1 LHSTVVPGLDP
12 GIHPSQKRICR
23 IKAGN
28 DKLKA
33 HFLRLETRLSSSNE
47 KSEADLKADARL
59 AGADPGVTPD
69 QIWASLRTLA
79 RQIAV
84 LVSATTRSVS
94 NRGMIWLRSRRSTIH
109 SAGASFKDRWP
120 DVKTS
125 LASSVANFRR
135 ASVDLKSRFQALK
148 LGRSW
153 PRLRLTKFRAKY
165 LLASLALVVVLL
177 SGLILYSV
185 ATLPVG
191 GGLQVEPTQSAVTIE
206 SAKGEAFATRGVI
219 KGDKLTA
226 QDLPPHLA
234 QAIIA
239 IEDRRFYQHGGVDI
253 RGILRAGWRNSQA
266 GGTREGGSTITQQ
279 LARLMFLSPERTFR
293 RKTQEALLAIWLEG
307 QLTKEE
313 ILLRYLNTAYFGA
326 GAYGVDAA
334 AKRYFGKKAGELS
347 LGESAMLAGLVRAP
361 SQLAPTRNFGGAKE
375 RQETVLQAMVDTRA
389 ISAAEAE
396 IARAQ
401 PVNLRTPPETPPGS
415 NYFVDT
421 VAGDL
426 RRILGSSSGDLTL
439 RTTLNLELQRLAE
452 GVIERRL
459 EQEGSKKRVSQA
471 ALVALGKDGAVL
483 ALVGGRDYE
492 ASQFNRA
499 TQAKRQAGS
508 LFKLFVY
515 MTALQRGYTPQSVV
529 VDKPTQIGEWEPQ
542 NYSGGFRGS
551 MTLRNAFAHS
561 VNTIA
566 AQLGDEVG
574 IPAVVDTAKR
584 MGVQSTLPVVPSL
597 ALGSAE
603 VTLMDMTRAFGSV
616 AAGVLSIEPY
626 SIRSIAGN
634 SQQALYTKPN
644 AGTEVSGQLGTSRA
658 MMLELLQAV
667 VNEGTGKA
675 ARIPNVLVGGK
686 TGTTQ
691 EYRDAWFIGFTPELI
706 VGVWAGNDD
715 NTPTNRVTGG
725 DLPANIWHDFVGRAL
740 PIISR
745 PDAQVA
751 RRNPDGGPAERTPA
765 SPGQQVTDAG
775 ARGVADV
782 IDTATLAIR
791 GRRFQLEGIVGD
803 DDRRALRALARFL
816 RRREVVC
823 VSAPVAERY
832 RCNVDGQN
840 LSEIILS
847 NGGARA
853 TSDAPAELLA
863 AEDEAR
869 SARIGIWR
877 QM

>member
-1 LHSTVVPGLDP
+1 
-12 GIHPSQKRICR
+12 
-23 IKAGN
+23 
-28 DKLKA
+28 
-33 HFLRLETRLSSSNE
+33 LSSSDQ
-47 KSEADLKADARL
+47 KPGADLKLDAKP
-59 AGADPGVTPD
+59 AGTDPAVTPD
-69 QIWASLRTLA
+69 QIWASLKTLA
-79 RQIAV
+79 RQIGIFVAATIQN
-84 LVSATTRSVS
+84 VSHHT
-94 NRGMIWLRSRRSTIH
+94 MIWLRNRQSAIG
-109 SAGASFKDRWP
+109 SAGAGLRERWP
-120 DVKTS
+120 TVRTH
-125 LASSVANFRR
+125 LASSVANFRWPD
-135 ASVDLKSRFQALK
+135 VDPKSRFASWRES
-148 LGRSW
+148 LGSFW
-153 PRLRLTKFRAKY
+153 PRFRATRFRAKPI
-165 LLASLALVVVLL
+165 LISLAVAFLLLCGLV
-177 SGLILYSV
+177 LYAV
-185 ATLPVG
+185 ATLPIA

-206 SAKGEAFATRGVI
+206 SAKGEAFATRGVF

-226 QDLPPHLA
+226 PDLPPHLA

-239 IEDRRFYQHGGVDI
+239 IEDRRFYQHSGVDI

-266 GGTREGGSTITQQ
+266 GGAREGGSTITQQ

-334 AKRYFGKKAGELS
+334 AKRYFGKKASELT
-347 LGESAMLAGLVRAP
+347 LAESAMLAGLVRAP

-375 RQETVLQAMVDTRA
+375 RQETVLQAMVDTKA
-389 ISAAEAE
+389 ISAADAE
-396 IARAQ
+396 TARAQ
-401 PVNLRTPPETPPGS
+401 KVNLRTPPETPPGS
-415 NYFVDT
+415 NYFVDM

-426 RRILGSSSGDLTL
+426 RRVLGSSSGDLTL

-459 EQEGSKKRVSQA
+459 EQEGAKKKISQA

-492 ASQFNRA
+492 TSQFNRA
-499 TQAKRQAGS
+499 TQAKRQPGS

-515 MTALQRGYTPQSVV
+515 LTALQRGYTPQSVV
-529 VDKPTQIGEWEPQ
+529 VDRPTQIGEWEPQ

-551 MTLRNAFAHS
+551 MSLRNAFANS

-566 AQLGDEVG
+566 VQLSDEVG
-574 IPAVVDTAKR
+574 IPAVIDTAKR
-584 MGVQSTLPVVPSL
+584 MGVQSPLPAVPSL

-616 AAGVLSIEPY
+616 AAGVQSIEPY

-644 AGTEVSGQLGTSRA
+644 AGAEVSGQLGASRA

-675 ARIPNVLVGGK
+675 ARIPNVAVAGK

-691 EYRDAWFIGFTPELI
+691 EYRDAWFIGFTPDII

-725 DLPANIWHDFVGRAL
+725 DLPANIWRDFVSRAL
-740 PIISR
+740 PVISR
-745 PDAQVA
+745 PPAQVA
-751 RRNPDGGPAERTPA
+751 RRNPDGGPMEGALA
-765 SPGQQVTDAG
+765 SPPLPGQPAPDAG

-782 IDTATLAIR
+782 LDTATLAIR

-816 RRREVVC
+816 RRREVIC
-823 VSAPVAERY
+823 VSAPTAERY

-853 TSDAPAELLA
+853 TPDAPAELLA

>member
-1 LHSTVVPGLDP
+1 M
-12 GIHPSQKRICR
+12 
-23 IKAGN
+23 A
-28 DKLKA
+28 
-33 HFLRLETRLSSSNE
+33 
-47 KSEADLKADARL
+47 
-59 AGADPGVTPD
+59 
-69 QIWASLRTLA
+69 W
-79 RQIAV
+79 
-84 LVSATTRSVS
+84 
-94 NRGMIWLRSRRSTIH
+94 RG
-109 SAGASFKDRWP
+109 G
-120 DVKTS
+120 
-125 LASSVANFRR
+125 
-135 ASVDLKSRFQALK
+135 LKSGRF
-148 LGRSW
+148 W
-153 PRLRLTKFRAKY
+153 PRLGLGKFRLKY
-165 LLASLALVVVLL
+165 FVVSLALAAVMLL
-177 SGLILYSV
+177 GLILYSV
-185 ATLPVG
+185 ATLPIG

-206 SAKGEAFATRGVI
+206 SAKGEPFATRGVF
-219 KGDKLTA
+219 KGDRLTA

-234 QAIIA
+234 QAIVA
-239 IEDRRFYQHGGVDI
+239 IEDRRFYQHWGVDI

-293 RKTQEALLAIWLEG
+293 RKTQEALLALWLEG

-334 AKRYFGKKAGELS
+334 ARRYFGKRAGELS
-347 LGESAMLAGLVRAP
+347 LAESAMLAGLVRAP

-375 RQETVLQAMVDTRA
+375 RQETVLQAMVETQA
-389 ISAAEAE
+389 ISANEAEA
-396 IARAQ
+396 ARGQ
-401 PVNLRTPPETPPGS
+401 KVNLRTPPETPPGT
-415 NYFVDT
+415 NYFVDM

-439 RTTLNLELQRLAE
+439 RTTLDLELQRLAE

-459 EQEGSKKRVSQA
+459 EQEGAKKKVSQA

-499 TQAKRQAGS
+499 VQAKRQAGS

-515 MTALQRGYTPQSVV
+515 LTALQRGYTPQSVV
-529 VDKPTQIGEWEPQ
+529 VDRPTQIGEWEPQ

-551 MTLRNAFAHS
+551 MSLRNAFAHS

-566 AQLGDEVG
+566 VQLSDEVG
-574 IPAVVDTAKR
+574 IPAVIDTAKR
-584 MGVQSTLPVVPSL
+584 MGVQSALPAVPSL

-603 VTLMDMTRAFGSV
+603 VTLMEMTRAFGSV
-616 AAGVLSIEPY
+616 AAGLQSIEPY
-626 SIRSIAGN
+626 AIRSIAGS

-644 AGTEVSGQLGTSRA
+644 PGTEVSGQLGASRA
-658 MMLELLQAV
+658 MMLDLLQAV

-675 ARIPNVLVGGK
+675 ARIANVSVAGK

-691 EYRDAWFIGFTPELI
+691 EYRDAWFIGFTPDII
-706 VGVWAGNDD
+706 VGVWVGNDD

-725 DLPANIWHDFVGRAL
+725 DLPANIWHDFVTRAL
-740 PIISR
+740 PVISR
-745 PDAQVA
+745 PAAQVA
-751 RRNPDGGPAERTPA
+751 RRGPDGAPIEGAAA
-765 SPGQQVTDAG
+765 SLGQQVTDAG
-775 ARGVADV
+775 ARGVAEV
-782 IDTATLAIR
+782 LDTATLAIR

-803 DDRRALRALARFL
+803 DNRRALRALARFL

-823 VSAPVAERY
+823 VSAPSAERY

-853 TSDAPAELLA
+853 TPDAPAELLA

>member
-1 LHSTVVPGLDP
+1 LSVPSD
-12 GIHPSQKRICR
+12 
-23 IKAGN
+23 
-28 DKLKA
+28 
-33 HFLRLETRLSSSNE
+33 E
-47 KSEADLKADARL
+47 KSKTDVKTGVTP
-59 AGADPGVTPD
+59 AGADAGVTPE

-84 LVSATTRSVS
+84 LVRETALSASHG
-94 NRGMIWLRSRRSTIH
+94 GMIWLRDRH
-109 SAGASFKDRWP
+109 SAIRSAAADFRDRWP
-120 DVKTS
+120 GVRAGLTP
-125 LASSVANFRR
+125 LASNFHWP
-135 ASVDLKSRFQALK
+135 SFDLKSGFEAWRRGTARFSYE
-148 LGRSW
+148 GSW
-153 PRLRLTKFRAKY
+153 PRLRLAKFRAKY
-165 LLASLALVVVLL
+165 LFAAFAVVVVLL

-185 ATLPVG
+185 ATLPIG

-206 SAKGEAFATRGVI
+206 SAKGEPFATRGVF
-219 KGDKLTA
+219 KGDRLTA

-239 IEDRRFYQHGGVDI
+239 IEDRRFYQHGGVDF

-334 AKRYFGKKAGELS
+334 AKRYFGKKASELT
-347 LGESAMLAGLVRAP
+347 LAESAMLAGLVRAP

-375 RQETVLQAMVDTRA
+375 RQETVLQAMVDIKA

-396 IARAQ
+396 TARAQ
-401 PVNLRTPPETPPGS
+401 KVNLRTPPETPPGS
-415 NYFVDT
+415 NYFVDM

-426 RRILGSSSGDLTL
+426 RRVLGSSSGDLTL

-459 EQEGSKKRVSQA
+459 EQEGTKKKVSQA
-471 ALVALGKDGAVL
+471 ALVALAKDGAVL

-515 MTALQRGYTPQSVV
+515 LTALQRGYTPQSVV

-566 AQLGDEVG
+566 VQLGDEVG
-574 IPAVVDTAKR
+574 IPAVIDTAKR
-584 MGVQSTLPVVPSL
+584 MGVQSTLPAVPSL

-616 AAGVLSIEPY
+616 AAGVQSIEPY

-644 AGTEVSGQLGTSRA
+644 AGTEVSGQLGASRA

-675 ARIPNVLVGGK
+675 ARIANVPVGGK

-706 VGVWAGNDD
+706 VGVWTGNDD

-725 DLPANIWHDFVGRAL
+725 DLPANIWHDFVDRAL
-740 PIISR
+740 PVISR
-745 PDAQVA
+745 PAGPVA
-751 RRNPDGGPAERTPA
+751 SPPA
-765 SPGQQVTDAG
+765 SLPAGLPVPANSDAG
-775 ARGVADV
+775 ARGPADV
-782 IDTATLAIR
+782 LDTATLAIR

-823 VSAPVAERY
+823 VSAPTAERY

-853 TSDAPAELLA
+853 TPDAPAELLA

-877 QM
+877 NM

>member
-1 LHSTVVPGLDP
+1 LLAVILV
-12 GIHPSQKRICR
+12 
-23 IKAGN
+23 
-28 DKLKA
+28 
-33 HFLRLETRLSSSNE
+33 LSS
-47 KSEADLKADARL
+47 
-59 AGADPGVTPD
+59 G
-69 QIWASLRTLA
+69 
-79 RQIAV
+79 
-84 LVSATTRSVS
+84 LV
-94 NRGMIWLRSRRSTIH
+94 
-109 SAGASFKDRWP
+109 
-120 DVKTS
+120 
-125 LASSVANFRR
+125 
-135 ASVDLKSRFQALK
+135 
-148 LGRSW
+148 
-153 PRLRLTKFRAKY
+153 
-165 LLASLALVVVLL
+165 
-177 SGLILYSV
+177 LYSV
-185 ATLPVG
+185 ATLPIA

-206 SAKGEAFATRGVI
+206 SAKGEPFATRGVF
-219 KGDKLTA
+219 KGDRLTA

-239 IEDRRFYQHGGVDI
+239 IEDRRFYQHWGVDL

-279 LARLMFLSPERTFR
+279 LARLVFLSPERTFR

-334 AKRYFGKKAGELS
+334 AKRYFGKRASELS
-347 LGESAMLAGLVRAP
+347 LAESAMLAGLVRAP

-375 RQETVLQAMVDTRA
+375 RQETVLQAMVETTA

-396 IARAQ
+396 TARAQ
-401 PVNLRTPPETPPGS
+401 KVNLRTPPETPPGA
-415 NYFVDT
+415 NYFVDM

-459 EQEGSKKRVSQA
+459 EQEGAKKKVSQA

-499 TQAKRQAGS
+499 VQAKRQAGS

-515 MTALQRGYTPQSVV
+515 LTALQRGYTPQSVV
-529 VDKPTQIGEWEPQ
+529 VDRPTQIGEWEPQ

-551 MTLRNAFAHS
+551 MSLRNAFAHS

-566 AQLGDEVG
+566 VQLSDEVG
-574 IPAVVDTAKR
+574 IPAVIDTAKR
-584 MGVQSTLPVVPSL
+584 MGVQSALPAVPSL
-597 ALGSAE
+597 ALGAAE

-616 AAGVLSIEPY
+616 AAGVQSIEPY
-626 SIRSIAGN
+626 AIRAIAGS

-644 AGTEVSGQLGTSRA
+644 AGTEVSGQLGASRA

-667 VNEGTGKA
+667 VGEGTGKA
-675 ARIPNVLVGGK
+675 ARIANVPVAGK

-725 DLPANIWHDFVGRAL
+725 DLPANIWRDFVGRAL
-740 PIISR
+740 PVISR
-745 PDAQVA
+745 PPAQVA
-751 RRNPDGGPAERTPA
+751 RRGPDGAPAEGVAA
-765 SPGQQVTDAG
+765 SLGQQVTDAG
-775 ARGVADV
+775 GRGTADV
-782 IDTATLAIR
+782 VDTATLAIR
-791 GRRFQLEGIVGD
+791 GKLFKLEGVVAD
-803 DDRRALRALARFL
+803 DDRRALRALSRFL

-823 VSAPVAERY
+823 VSAASADRA
-832 RCNVDGQN
+832 RCTVEGQN

-853 TSDAPAELLA
+853 TPDAPAELLA

-869 SARIGIWR
+869 SARLGIWR
-877 QM
+877 NM

>member
-1 LHSTVVPGLDP
+1 
-12 GIHPSQKRICR
+12 
-23 IKAGN
+23 
-28 DKLKA
+28 
-33 HFLRLETRLSSSNE
+33 LSSSDE
-47 KSEADLKADARL
+47 KTGADLKLDAKP
-59 AGADPGVTPD
+59 GGTDPAVTPD
-69 QIWASLRTLA
+69 QIWASLKTLA

-84 LVSATTRSVS
+84 FVAAT
-94 NRGMIWLRSRRSTIH
+94 
-109 SAGASFKDRWP
+109 
-120 DVKTS
+120 
-125 LASSVANFRR
+125 FRR
-135 ASVDLKSRFQALK
+135 ASSHAMIWLKNLRSAIGSARAGLGDRWPTVKTRLASSAAKVQWPNVGLKARLANWRALRPRF
-148 LGRSW
+148 RSK
-153 PRLRLTKFRAKY
+153 RIRAKPV
-165 LLASLALVVVLL
+165 LMSLAVAFVLL
-177 SGLILYSV
+177 CGLILYSV
-185 ATLPVG
+185 ATLPIA

-206 SAKGEAFATRGVI
+206 SAKGEPFATRGVF
-219 KGDKLTA
+219 KGDRLTA

-239 IEDRRFYQHGGVDI
+239 IEDRRFYQHWGVDI
-253 RGILRAGWRNSQA
+253 RGILRAAWRNSQA

-279 LARLMFLSPERTFR
+279 LARLVFLSPERTFR
-293 RKTQEALLAIWLEG
+293 RKIQEALLAIWLEG

-334 AKRYFGKKAGELS
+334 AKRYFGKRASELS
-347 LGESAMLAGLVRAP
+347 LAESAMLAGLVRAP

-375 RQETVLQAMVDTRA
+375 RQETVLQAMVETQA

-396 IARAQ
+396 TARAQ
-401 PVNLRTPPETPPGS
+401 KVNLRTPPETPPGA
-415 NYFVDT
+415 NYFVDM

-459 EQEGSKKRVSQA
+459 EQEGAKKKVSQA
-471 ALVALGKDGAVL
+471 ALIALAKDGAVL

-499 TQAKRQAGS
+499 VQARRQAGS

-515 MTALQRGYTPQSVV
+515 LTALQKGYTPQSVV
-529 VDKPTQIGEWEPQ
+529 VDRPTQIGEWEPQ

-566 AQLGDEVG
+566 VQLSDEVG
-574 IPAVVDTAKR
+574 IPAVIDTAKR
-584 MGVQSTLPVVPSL
+584 MGVQSPLPAVPSL
-597 ALGSAE
+597 ALGAAE

-616 AAGVLSIEPY
+616 MAGVQSIEPY
-626 SIRSIAGN
+626 SIRSISGS

-644 AGTEVSGQLGTSRA
+644 AGTEVSGQLGASRA

-675 ARIPNVLVGGK
+675 ARIANVPVGGK

-691 EYRDAWFIGFTPELI
+691 EYRDSWFIGFTPELV

-725 DLPANIWHDFVGRAL
+725 DLPANIWHDFVTRAL
-740 PIISR
+740 PVISR
-745 PDAQVA
+745 PAATVA
-751 RRNPDGGPAERTPA
+751 KRNPDAAPAEGGA
-765 SPGQQVTDAG
+765 AALGQQVTDAG
-775 ARGVADV
+775 ARGTADV

-791 GRRFQLEGIVGD
+791 GKLFKLEGIVAD

-823 VSAPVAERY
+823 VGAPTAERY

-840 LSEIILS
+840 LSEVILS

-853 TSDAPAELLA
+853 TPDAPAELLA

-869 SARIGIWR
+869 SQRIGIWR

>member
-1 LHSTVVPGLDP
+1 LSVPSD
-12 GIHPSQKRICR
+12 
-23 IKAGN
+23 
-28 DKLKA
+28 
-33 HFLRLETRLSSSNE
+33 E
-47 KSEADLKADARL
+47 KSEADVRTGVTP
-59 AGADPGVTPD
+59 AGADTGVTPA

-84 LVSATTRSVS
+84 LVRETARSASR
-94 NRGMIWLRSRRSTIH
+94 RAMIWLRERHSALR
-109 SAGASFKDRWP
+109 SAGANFRDRWP
-120 DVKTS
+120 AVKAGLTPS
-125 LASSVANFRR
+125 ASNFQWP
-135 ASVDLKSRFQALK
+135 SFDLKPGLEAWRRGTARFRSE
-148 LGRSW
+148 GSW
-153 PRLRLTKFRAKY
+153 PRLRAMKFRAKY
-165 LLASLALVVVLL
+165 LVASLALAAVLL
-177 SGLILYSV
+177 FGLILYSV
-185 ATLPVG
+185 ATLPIA

-206 SAKGEAFATRGVI
+206 SAKGEPFATRGVF

-239 IEDRRFYQHGGVDI
+239 IEDRRFYQHWGVDI

-334 AKRYFGKKAGELS
+334 AKRYFGKKASELTVA
-347 LGESAMLAGLVRAP
+347 ESAMLAGLVRAP

-375 RQETVLQAMVDTRA
+375 RQETVLQAMVDTKA

-396 IARAQ
+396 TARAQ
-401 PVNLRTPPETPPGS
+401 KVNLRTPPETPPGS
-415 NYFVDT
+415 NYFVDM

-459 EQEGSKKRVSQA
+459 EQEGAKKKVSQA
-471 ALVALGKDGAVL
+471 ALVALAKDGAVL

-499 TQAKRQAGS
+499 VQAKRQAGS

-515 MTALQRGYTPQSVV
+515 LTALQRGYTPQSVV
-529 VDKPTQIGEWEPQ
+529 VDRPTQIGEWEPQ

-551 MTLRNAFAHS
+551 MSLRNAFAHS

-566 AQLGDEVG
+566 VQLSDEVG
-574 IPAVVDTAKR
+574 IPAVIDTAKR
-584 MGVQSTLPVVPSL
+584 MGVQSPLPAVPSL

-616 AAGVLSIEPY
+616 AAGVQSIEPY
-626 SIRSIAGN
+626 SIRSIAGS

-644 AGTEVSGQLGTSRA
+644 AGTEVSGQLGASRA

-675 ARIPNVLVGGK
+675 ARIPNVAVAGK

-691 EYRDAWFIGFTPELI
+691 EYRDAWFIGFTTDII

-725 DLPANIWHDFVGRAL
+725 DLPANIWRDFVSRAL
-740 PIISR
+740 PVISR
-745 PDAQVA
+745 PAAQVA
-751 RRNPDGGPAERTPA
+751 RRNPDSGPIEGAPA
-765 SPGQQVTDAG
+765 SPPPPSQPAPDAG

-782 IDTATLAIR
+782 LDTATLAIR

-823 VSAPVAERY
+823 VSAPSVERY

-853 TSDAPAELLA
+853 TPDAPAELLA

-869 SARIGIWR
+869 SARLGIWR

>member
-1 LHSTVVPGLDP
+1 MRYGSDWRR
-12 GIHPSQKRICR
+12 S
-23 IKAGN
+23 
-28 DKLKA
+28 
-33 HFLRLETRLSSSNE
+33 LSSSDR
-47 KSEADLKADARL
+47 KTA
-59 AGADPGVTPD
+59 ADPKREAAAADPSVTPD
-69 QIWASLRTLA
+69 QIWSSLRTLA
-79 RQIAV
+79 RQIAI
-84 LVSATTRSVS
+84 LVSVTARRILS
-94 NRGMIWLRSRRSTIH
+94 RLARWLNSRRSAIGAVG
-109 SAGASFKDRWP
+109 AGF
-120 DVKTS
+120 VG
-125 LASSVANFRR
+125 NIRR
-135 ASVDLKSRFQALK
+135 PNIDLKARVAAWRSGSAL
-148 LGRSW
+148 LWS
-153 PRLRLTKFRAKY
+153 RLRGPRFRAKP
-165 LLASLALVVVLL
+165 VLL
-177 SGLILYSV
+177 SLAVAFLLLFGFTFYAI
-185 ATLPVG
+185 ATLPIG
-191 GGLQVEPTQSAVTIE
+191 GGLSIEPTQSAVTIE
-206 SAKGEAFATRGVI
+206 SAKGEAFATRGVF
-219 KGDKLTA
+219 KGDRLTA

-234 QAIIA
+234 QAIVA
-239 IEDRRFYQHGGVDI
+239 IEDRRFFQHWGIDL

-293 RKTQEALLAIWLEG
+293 RKIQEALIAIWLEG
-307 QLTKEE
+307 QLGKQD

-334 AKRYFGKKAGELS
+334 AKRYFGKRASELT
-347 LGESAMLAGLVRAP
+347 LAESAMLAGLVRAP

-375 RQETVLQAMVDTRA
+375 RQETVLQAMVETGA
-389 ISAAEAE
+389 LTSAEAE
-396 IARAQ
+396 AARGQA
-401 PVNLRTPPETPPGS
+401 VNLRTPPETPPGS
-415 NYFVDT
+415 NYFVDM

-459 EQEGSKKRVSQA
+459 ESEGAKKKVSQA
-471 ALVALGKDGAVL
+471 ALVALAKDGAVL

-515 MTALQRGYTPQSVV
+515 LTALQKGYTPQSTV
-529 VDKPTQIGEWEPQ
+529 VDRPTQIGEWEPQ
-542 NYSGGFRGS
+542 NYSGGFRGA
-551 MTLRNAFAHS
+551 MPLRTAFAHS

-574 IPAVVDTAKR
+574 VQAVIDTARR
-584 MGVQSTLPVVPSL
+584 MGVQSPLPAVPSL

-603 VTLMDMTRAFGSV
+603 VALLEMTRAFGSV
-616 AAGVLSIEPY
+616 AAGVQAIEPY
-626 SIRSIAGN
+626 AIRSISGS

-644 AGTEVSGQLGTSRA
+644 AGTEVSGQLGASRA

-675 ARIPNVLVGGK
+675 ARIANVPVGGK

-691 EYRDAWFIGFTPELI
+691 EYRDAWFIGFTPDLI

-725 DLPANIWHDFVGRAL
+725 DLPAAIWHDFVTRAL
-740 PIISR
+740 PVISK
-745 PDAQVA
+745 PAAPLA
-751 RRNPDGGPAERTPA
+751 RRNLEGAPEGAATV
-765 SPGQQVTDAG
+765 SGQQVADAG
-775 ARGVADV
+775 ARGTADV

-791 GRRFQLEGIVGD
+791 GRRFQLEGVVAD
-803 DDRRALRALARFL
+803 DDRRALRALSRFL

-823 VSAPVAERY
+823 VAAGGERA
-832 RCNVDGQN
+832 RCTVEGQN
-840 LSEIILS
+840 LSGIILS

-853 TSDAPAELLA
+853 LPDAPPELLA

-869 SARIGIWR
+869 SARLGIWR
-877 QM
+877 NM

>member
-1 LHSTVVPGLDP
+1 
-12 GIHPSQKRICR
+12 
-23 IKAGN
+23 
-28 DKLKA
+28 
-33 HFLRLETRLSSSNE
+33 
-47 KSEADLKADARL
+47 
-59 AGADPGVTPD
+59 
-69 QIWASLRTLA
+69 
-79 RQIAV
+79 
-84 LVSATTRSVS
+84 
-94 NRGMIWLRSRRSTIH
+94 M
-109 SAGASFKDRWP
+109 
-120 DVKTS
+120 
-125 LASSVANFRR
+125 
-135 ASVDLKSRFQALK
+135 
-148 LGRSW
+148 
-153 PRLRLTKFRAKY
+153 KFRAKY
-165 LLASLALVVVLL
+165 LLASLAVILALL

-185 ATLPVG
+185 ATLPIA

-206 SAKGEAFATRGVI
+206 SAKGEPFATRGVF
-219 KGDKLTA
+219 KSDKLTA

-334 AKRYFGKKAGELS
+334 AKRYFGKKASELS
-347 LGESAMLAGLVRAP
+347 LAESAMLAGLVRAP

-375 RQETVLQAMVDTRA
+375 RQETVLQAMVDTKA
-389 ISAAEAE
+389 IPAAEAE
-396 IARAQ
+396 TARAQ
-401 PVNLRTPPETPPGS
+401 PVNLRTPPETPPGT
-415 NYFVDT
+415 NYFVDM

-426 RRILGSSSGDLTL
+426 RRVLGASSGDLTL

-459 EQEGSKKRVSQA
+459 EQEGAKKKVSQA

-492 ASQFNRA
+492 SSQFNRA

-515 MTALQRGYTPQSVV
+515 MSALQRGYTPQSVV
-529 VDKPTQIGEWEPQ
+529 VDRPTQIGEWEPQ

-551 MTLRNAFAHS
+551 MSLRNAFAHS

-566 AQLGDEVG
+566 VQLSDEVG
-574 IPAVVDTAKR
+574 IPAVIDTAKR
-584 MGVQSTLPVVPSL
+584 MGVQSALPAVPSL

-603 VTLMDMTRAFGSV
+603 VTLMEMTRAFGSV
-616 AAGVLSIEPY
+616 AAGVQSIEPY

-644 AGTEVSGQLGTSRA
+644 AGAEVSGQLGASRA

-675 ARIPNVLVGGK
+675 ARIPNVPTGGK

-740 PIISR
+740 PVISR
-745 PDAQVA
+745 PAVQAA
-751 RRNPDGGPAERTPA
+751 RPNSGGGPAPA
-765 SPGQQVTDAG
+765 SPPASSDAG

-782 IDTATLAIR
+782 LDTATLAIR
-791 GRRFQLEGIVGD
+791 GRRFQLEGIVAD

-823 VSAPVAERY
+823 IGAPTAERY

-853 TSDAPAELLA
+853 TPDAPAELLA